1 MFSYFKKSEKNLL
14 REVYL
19 LAQCLVLL
27 KLIAE
32 RRVYICHQKMK
43 SMGIFFFFTVFRK
56 FSRKIQIKK
65 YSWGN
70 QEWIDS
76 ETATST
82 SDYVL
87 M

>member
-27 KLIAE
+27 NLIAE

-43 SMGIFFFFTVFRK
+43 SMGIFFLQFFESFRGK
-56 FSRKIQIKK
+56 YKLKNI

-70 QEWIDS
+70 EEWIDS

>member
-27 KLIAE
+27 NLIAE

-43 SMGIFFFFTVFRK
+43 SMGIFFLQFFESFRG
-56 FSRKIQIKK
+56 K
-65 YSWGN
+65 YKLKNILGEMKNGLTLN
-70 QEWIDS
+70 QQQVQVIV
-76 ETATST
+76 
-82 SDYVL
+82 Y
-87 M
+87 